1 MQMSSPLDYNCSR
14 LIIHYDASLDQ
25 VSSEMARIEKEF
37 YRLRGII
44 GAFDETMQDSAALT
58 TGVMDAY
65 LQELK
70 N

>member
-1 MQMSSPLDYNCSR
+1 
-14 LIIHYDASLDQ
+14 
-25 VSSEMARIEKEF
+25 MARIEREV
-37 YRLRGII
+37 YRLRGLM
-44 GAFDETMQDSAALT
+44 GAFEGTMQDNAALT